1 MIDAEDADYG
11 QIPVEALPLG
21 LRAFNCLRRAQIET
35 VADLASRSDNE
46 LMTLPNFGQTTLL
59 EIRKALADPDG
70 WRLLAAVAPPIS
82 HAALEFARLRDL
94 FNTEQLGPNVTV
106 HELSLPTRPRNA
118 LQRAKIASV
127 GQLLDHDAESLL
139 QLPNFGETSLSQVV
153 LSLKRQYGPLLDDAA
168 QLVDIADI
176 SVPEEPLPI
185 DRLGLQLGSLNA
197 LHRAGIDTIE
207 QLITKR
213 PEELLALR
221 NFGDVSLSDVTGNL
235 EVLGLSLYSRSGWTS
250 NKARE
255 VPAKEVAQI
264 EALRQQQEAHRQQQE
279 EERQQQEEERQQRQI
294 EIWPMFDEGV
304 SLEDVKGR
312 VDLTPGEV
320 RRSREMWA
328 VQRRRDG
335 WTLKEIGYKSGVT
348 KERARQIIARAGGPT
363 GREFS
368 ETKRLKR
375 EEAEQQEAATIRADV
390 RAHPGTT
397 TEDAA
402 KRVGVDPTRVQ
413 RALTNAE
420 KKLIVDRRVDSGDR
434 LLTWTRDALIKCVQ
448 NAATYNWPVTT
459 NSYSALVEVGEID
472 GPTVAT
478 FYKRFGSWI
487 NACEAAGV
495 EAGQTPIESY
505 NRAWTEED
513 LYRYV
518 CEYLLDPK
526 TIGTMGDMGL
536 WLAKRETAPSNPTIR
551 NQLGGWQTIKAGA
564 IDRLV
569 ASGELKEHGLAD

>member
-1 MIDAEDADYG
+1 VD
-11 QIPVEALPLG
+11 LPGESGSRPLGPLSILCKAQRMFEGSGKPIEQLG
-21 LRAFNCLRRAQIET
+21 LRVRSLNALRRAGIHTFEELVT
-35 VADLASRSDNE
+35 KTDLD
-46 LMTLPNFGQTTLL
+46 LMG
-59 EIRKALADPDG
+59 
-70 WRLLAAVAPPIS
+70 
-82 HAALEFARLRDL
+82 LR
-94 FNTEQLGPNVTV
+94 
-106 HELSLPTRPRNA
+106 
-118 LQRAKIASV
+118 
-127 GQLLDHDAESLL
+127 
-139 QLPNFGETSLSQVV
+139 NFGETSL
-153 LSLKRQYGPLLDDAA
+153 
-168 QLVDIADI
+168 
-176 SVPEEPLPI
+176 
-185 DRLGLQLGSLNA
+185 N
-197 LHRAGIDTIE
+197 
-207 QLITKR
+207 
-213 PEELLALR
+213 
-221 NFGDVSLSDVTGNL
+221 DVTTCLGRF
-235 EVLGLSLYSRSGWTS
+235 GLSLLSRSAGS
-250 NKARE
+250 ADFARNVE
-255 VPAKEVAQI
+255 I
-264 EALRQQQEAHRQQQE
+264 LEALRQKVARLE
-279 EERQQQEEERQQRQI
+279 EERLLEVARLEEERQQRQI

-320 RRSREMWA
+320 GRSREMWM

-348 KERARQIIARAGGPT
+348 KERVRQIIARTGGPT
-363 GREFS
+363 GREVS

-420 KKLIVDRRVDSGDR
+420 KKLVVDRRVDSGDR
-434 LLTWTRDALIKCVQ
+434 LLTWTRDALIKCLQ

-526 TIGTMGDMGL
+526 TIGTMRDMGL

-551 NQLGGWQTIKAGA
+551 NYLGGWQTIKAGA
-564 IDRLV
+564 IERLV